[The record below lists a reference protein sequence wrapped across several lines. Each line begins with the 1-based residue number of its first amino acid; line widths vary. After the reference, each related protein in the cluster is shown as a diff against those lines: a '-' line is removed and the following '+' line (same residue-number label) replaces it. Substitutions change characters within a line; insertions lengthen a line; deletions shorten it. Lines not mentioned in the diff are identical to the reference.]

1 MIGLSDSKWNLYFT
15 LDARQHTAEYKRME
29 NFNMGQLM
37 NDIVSTADAFTSN
50 FSDKGPFDYS
60 IESLVL
66 VDNLLEELSDYE
78 WDEDNL
84 YSLESMVGCYVFE
97 TARRNYGGEYRWAEK
112 EQQPLLIAGLPDF
125 FVSIRAWEKVKGR
138 VMNGKEDNIP
148 FYIAGYKEHIE
159 RGKNKKGY
167 SVTIA

>member
-1 MIGLSDSKWNLYFT
+1 
-15 LDARQHTAEYKRME
+15 
-29 NFNMGQLM
+29 MGQLM

-97 TARRNYGGEYRWAEK
+97 TARSNYGGEYRWAEK

-167 SVTIA
+167 SVTIV

>member
-1 MIGLSDSKWNLYFT
+1 MIQNGIYVLA
-15 LDARQHTAEYKRME
+15 LDARQHKSEYKNME

-37 NDIVSTADAFTSN
+37 NDIVGTADAFTSN

-60 IESLVL
+60 IDSLVL

-84 YSLESMVGCYVFE
+84 YNLVSMVGCYVFE

-159 RGKNKKGY
+159 RGKNEKGY
-167 SVTIA
+167 RVTIV